1 MKMRYLIIPVLLLAL
16 LLIFTPVSSAR
27 RHGKPVTPYGDFCR
41 KCGQYGTCK
50 DMMKPGDARKAI
62 IEYYKEKGL
71 EVEVLRVKGRF
82 IKANIKDSGEIVDII
97 IFDRKNGR
105 IRSIY

>member
-1 MKMRYLIIPVLLLAL
+1 MKTRYLIIPVFLLVL
-16 LLIFTPVSSAR
+16 LLIFAPVSSGA
-27 RHGKPVTPYGDFCR
+27 RHGRYVTPYGDFCR
-41 KCGQYGTCK
+41 ECGQYGTCK
-50 DMMKPGDARKAI
+50 NMMKPGDSRKALI
-62 IEYYKEKGL
+62 DYFKEKGL